1 MVSLG
6 ETLRRAREEK
16 GLAVESAARDT
27 NIARR
32 YLTALETEDFAQFPA
47 EAYALGFL
55 KNYSEY
61 LGLDVNEILSLFKVI
76 KIQEQP
82 LPMNELLTK
91 TSGPPKVLPFIIIL
105 VVVLVGAGTG
115 AFFLWKGSRTE
126 TNHEVAVHV
135 PADYVL
141 ESGILEQRFY
151 AGDSLAVPVNGQLYQ
166 FTLANLGEV
175 VTINTPAGS
184 LILDLSQTVSVDIN
198 NDGVDEL
205 EISLEDYARSE
216 PLMGAWIRFDLQGG
230 MSNAVVAEV
239 ETAPA
244 VGNAAASTES
254 NPPAVA
260 PSQLAGARTVFT
272 SNAPYP
278 FTLQVQFQGYCMF
291 RWEILR
297 EADRQGRTEQ
307 YFSRG
312 GELNI
317 QAQNGVRLWVSNAA
331 FVRLQAI
338 GGGRSQAVEIGGP
351 GEIVVAD
358 IAWIRDE
365 ASGWRLALLRLEN

>member
-1 MVSLG
+1 MISLG

-16 GLAVESAARDT
+16 GLTVESAARDT

-32 YLTALETEDFAQFPA
+32 YLTALEEEDFALFPA

-61 LGLDVNEILSLFKVI
+61 LGLDVKEILSLFKVI

-91 TSGPPKVLPFIIIL
+91 TSGPPKALPLIIIL
-105 VVVLVGAGTG
+105 LVVLGGAGAG
-115 AFFLWKGSRTE
+115 VFFLWKGGQTE
-126 TNHEVAVHV
+126 TTQESVVHV
-135 PADYVL
+135 PVNYVL
-141 ESGILEQRFY
+141 ESGVLEQRFY
-151 AGDSLAVPVNGQLYQ
+151 AGDSLTVPVNGDLYK

-184 LILDLSQTVSVDIN
+184 LILDLSQMVSVDIN
-198 NDGVDEL
+198 DDGVNEL
-205 EISLEDYARSE
+205 EISLEDYSRSE
-216 PLMGAWIRFDLQGG
+216 PLMGAWIRFGLQGG
-230 MSNAVVAEV
+230 ASNTVVAET
-239 ETAPA
+239 ET
-244 VGNAAASTES
+244 VAAAGNTAVSTAS
-254 NPPAVA
+254 VA
-260 PSQLAGARTVFT
+260 AAKTVFT
-272 SNAPYP
+272 STAPYP
-278 FTLQVQFQGYCMF
+278 FTLQVQFQGFCMF

-297 EADRQGRTEQ
+297 EANRQGRTEQ

-331 FVRLQAI
+331 SVKLQAI

-351 GEIVVAD
+351 GEVVVAD
-358 IAWIRDE
+358 IAWVRDE
-365 ASGWRLALLRLEN
+365 ASGWKLALLRLEN